1 MISNILADFHSKV
14 VHFPI
19 ALLTVYSL
27 LEIIGIVFR
36 NEFISKSALLILCIG
51 LVSAFF
57 AVLTGNQAADEFNF
71 VNDASRAL
79 FNQHQNYA
87 TYLLWFTVILCGL
100 RIYVVLKKKFDGLIK
115 YVFIL
120 LALLIIFFVYQTGM
134 IGGELV
140 KKYRVATETN
150 IQVEPE

>member
-1 MISNILADFHSKV
+1 MIANILADFHSKI

-27 LEIIGIVFR
+27 LEIYGIVFR
-36 NEFISKSALLILCIG
+36 KEFISKSALLLLCLG
-51 LVSAFF
+51 VLSAFF

-79 FNQHQNYA
+79 FNEHQNYA
-87 TYLLWFTVILCGL
+87 TYLLWFTVIVCGL

-140 KKYRVATETN
+140 KKYRVGSETN